1 MSEWVTVAG
10 RDELQPGQQKTVDVD
25 GVPVV
30 VINLD
35 GRHYAIEDICSHD
48 GARLDGGCIEGEEI
62 VCPRHGAHFSIKT
75 GAALSAPAFEPI
87 ATFPVRIHAGVI
99 QVKDDRWD

>member
-1 MSEWVTVAG
+1 MSDWVNVTG
-10 RDELQPGQQKTVDVD
+10 LGELPPGQQKTVDVE

-35 GRHYAIEDICSHD
+35 GAHYAIEDICSHD
-48 GARLDGGCIEGEEI
+48 GARLDGGCIEGDAI
-62 VCPRHGAHFSIKT
+62 VCPRHGARFSIKT
-75 GAALSAPAFEPI
+75 GAALSAPAYEPI

>member
-1 MSEWVTVAG
+1 MSDWVTVAG
-10 RDELQPGQQKTVDVD
+10 LDELRPGQQKTVDVE

-35 GRHYAIEDICSHD
+35 GVHYAIEDICSHD
-48 GARLDGGCIEGEEI
+48 GARLDGGCIEGEQI
-62 VCPRHGAHFSIKT
+62 VCPRHGARFSIKT
-75 GAALSAPAFEPI
+75 GAALSAPAYEPI

-99 QVKDDRWD
+99 QVRDDRWD